1 MAEAGSDQRNSLCT
15 VTHKRRLEGESV
27 LENETE
33 KSKKM
38 KYETMD
44 DFQLVEILAE
54 DARNKTLILHL
65 QGMWNSGRACV
76 WYIPQ
81 LSYLNM
87 YLHINIWHK

>member
-1 MAEAGSDQRNSLCT
+1 MAEAGSDHRNSLGT
-15 VTHKRRLEGESV
+15 VNTHKRRVEGESI

-44 DFQLVEILAE
+44 DFQLVKILAE

-65 QGMWNSGRACV
+65 QGMWNSRRGEELVCGTFHSNRA
-76 WYIPQ
+76 
-81 LSYLNM
+81 
-87 YLHINIWHK
+87 